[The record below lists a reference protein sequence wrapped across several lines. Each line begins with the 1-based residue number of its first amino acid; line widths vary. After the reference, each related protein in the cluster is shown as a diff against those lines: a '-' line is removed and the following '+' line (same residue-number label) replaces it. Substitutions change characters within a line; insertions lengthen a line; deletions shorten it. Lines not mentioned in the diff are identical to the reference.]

1 MSKYDYVVIDTPPV
15 NVVSDALVIKDSI
28 SGILLVLKYAF
39 TTHEDVAGCMKQIEM
54 ADIDMLGFVLNEVD
68 NSRTAYYSKYKYKYK
83 YYGGKGYG
91 YGYGYGSRPKT
102 EESSEPDGE
111 SDA

>member
-1 MSKYDYVVIDTPPV
+1 MDFFDSSEYIKLDDPQNKVIISPP
-15 NVVSDALVIKDSI
+15 
-28 SGILLVLKYAF
+28 
-39 TTHEDVAGCMKQIEM
+39 QIEM